1 MDIIVVDFSG
11 VYDFESFASGRE
23 IVHVDCRGLNG
34 VDCYCDADG
43 RSALRKT
50 LAPYPAKALHFI
62 DSGDYHYL
70 TEYWVSRLQEP
81 FSLIVLDHTPIC
93 SVRNGRAWFLVEA
106 GLQMCLRIIIM

>member
-43 RSALRKT
+43 RNA
-50 LAPYPAKALHFI
+50 
-62 DSGDYHYL
+62 
-70 TEYWVSRLQEP
+70 
-81 FSLIVLDHTPIC
+81 
-93 SVRNGRAWFLVEA
+93 
-106 GLQMCLRIIIM
+106 

>member
-43 RSALRKT
+43 RNALRKT

-81 FSLIVLDHTPIC
+81 FSLIVFDHHPDMQRPQWEGVVSCGGWVTD
-93 SVRNGRAWFLVEA
+93 VLEK
-106 GLQMCLRIIIM
+106 